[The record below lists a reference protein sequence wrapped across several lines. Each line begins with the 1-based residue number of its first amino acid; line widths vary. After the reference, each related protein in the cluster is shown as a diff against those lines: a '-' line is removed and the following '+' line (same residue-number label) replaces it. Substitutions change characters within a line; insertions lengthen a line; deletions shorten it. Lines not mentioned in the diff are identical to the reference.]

1 MLEPL
6 DLLSILATYQWNK
19 QINLN
24 FFFLGLYAIVEI
36 YQIGIDN

>member
-6 DLLSILATYQWNK
+6 DILFVLATYQWNK

-24 FFFLGLYAIVEI
+24 FFFRSLQVIVEI
-36 YQIGIDN
+36 YQIRTDN